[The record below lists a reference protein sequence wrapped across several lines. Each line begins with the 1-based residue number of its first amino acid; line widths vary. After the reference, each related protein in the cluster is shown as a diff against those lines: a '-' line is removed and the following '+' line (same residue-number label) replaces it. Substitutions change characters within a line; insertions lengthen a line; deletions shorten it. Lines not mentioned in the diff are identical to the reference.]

1 MKGREKGVD
10 RSLRDL
16 NVIILSEGEGSERF
30 RFFVALLLRMTQ
42 VRKRGPW
49 SVVRRPSSL
58 PGTRYPILGTHLLF
72 PVYRLQFPTFR
83 PLDLLT
89 FRPIMPC
96 TLSGADP
103 KLSLKALDKIYI
115 TVTIHNSSKK
125 TEDIM
130 ILENK
135 VSLITGAARG
145 IGKEIAM
152 LFAREGS
159 DLAICDVNEEL
170 LNATKAEIEKE
181 TGRKVITGKIDV
193 TSACEVDEFIKKILD
208 NFGNL
213 DILVNNAG
221 ITRDNL
227 VMRMS
232 DAEWDAVLGVN
243 LKGAFNCIKAV
254 TRPMMKK
261 RSGRIINMASIIGIM
276 GNAGQANYAASK
288 GGLIALT
295 KTVAKE
301 LGSRNINVNA
311 IAPGFIK
318 TDMTDK
324 LSEEAKQAL
333 LGFIPLKRMGSTQD
347 VANIALFLAGE
358 GSAYVT
364 GQVITVDGG
373 MVM

>member
-1 MKGREKGVD
+1 M
-10 RSLRDL
+10 DL
-16 NVIILSEGEGSERF
+16 NG
-30 RFFVALLLRMTQ
+30 
-42 VRKRGPW
+42 
-49 SVVRRPSSL
+49 
-58 PGTRYPILGTHLLF
+58 
-72 PVYRLQFPTFR
+72 
-83 PLDLLT
+83 
-89 FRPIMPC
+89 
-96 TLSGADP
+96 
-103 KLSLKALDKIYI
+103 
-115 TVTIHNSSKK
+115 
-125 TEDIM
+125 
-130 ILENK
+130 K
-135 VSLITGAARG
+135 VSFITGAGRG

-152 LFAREGS
+152 LFANNGS
-159 DLAICDVNEEL
+159 DLAISDVDEALVAE
-170 LNATKAEIEKE
+170 TGKEIESK
-181 TGRKVITGKIDV
+181 TGRKVLTGKVNV
-193 TSACEVDEFIKKILD
+193 TVFAEVEDFVKKTLD
-208 NFGNL
+208 NFNSV

-232 DAEWDAVLGVN
+232 ESEWDSVISVN

-261 RSGRIINMASIIGIM
+261 RYGKIVNMASIIGVM

-324 LSEEAKQAL
+324 LGDQAKEML
-333 LGFIPLKRMGSTQD
+333 LGLIPLGRMGETKD
-347 VANIALFLAGE
+347 VAKLALFLASE
-358 GSAYVT
+358 ESSYIT
-364 GQVITVDGG
+364 GQVIKVDGG